1 MIQILWKDACDARL
15 ENLGKFLFFLKNIY
29 FFIYKFSN
37 INMRVLTVIEKLL
50 VEFINLLMI
59 SSLMKVSI

>member
-1 MIQILWKDACDARL
+1 M
-15 ENLGKFLFFLKNIY
+15 
-29 FFIYKFSN
+29 YKFSN
-37 INMRVLTVIEKLL
+37 INMRALTVIENLL